1 MNRKKFFLTAV
12 ILAGGLALSSC
23 SLPEESEDEETPN
36 ENLFVTDG
44 AKVLDESTVT
54 YYYYDRLPYIER
66 EGYCCIY
73 NALMDYHSYVKMPEG
88 LTENDLSRLFR
99 FVYYDHPE
107 IFWIEDGTFQISE
120 DGIYFA
126 CEAAYSDAQIEEI
139 QMACKSYLQGV
150 QETVP
155 VTSSDYDIA
164 IGIYDY
170 IIKDIDYDKVD
181 ADQTLVSA
189 VQNHVAVCAG
199 YTRLYQYLLQN
210 YGIESTAIT
219 GLANTGEPHMWNTAY
234 LDGGYYYTDITT
246 GEVNTVGDDIN
257 YDFFNVTKKDMEVIA
272 NFEKGQLLPACT
284 DTKDNYFEKNGINYT
299 SYDKEKLQAQFE
311 KGLPVT
317 IRCSNNSVYALMVQR
332 LVEQK
337 EVFAFLPDEEMLY
350 ETNDEVRRLH
360 FYKEE

>member
-1 MNRKKFFLTAV
+1 M
-12 ILAGGLALSSC
+12 
-23 SLPEESEDEETPN
+23 
-36 ENLFVTDG
+36 
-44 AKVLDESTVT
+44 LDESTVT

-107 IFWIEDGTFQISE
+107 IFWIEDGTFQISK

-126 CEAAYSDAQIEEI
+126 CEASYSDAQIEEI

-246 GEVNTVGDDIN
+246 GEVNTVGHVLTQKIIIL
-257 YDFFNVTKKDMEVIA
+257 KKD
-272 NFEKGQLLPACT
+272 
-284 DTKDNYFEKNGINYT
+284 GINYT
-299 SYDKEKLQAQFE
+299 SYDKEKLQTQFE